1 MSTVQLE
8 NELIDIVESDPY
20 DDVLLIDDE
29 PVPAPKRLRQAHE
42 YDEDDDDDVIVLGT
56 AHPAPTTP
64 VDEVVEVTSEQLSGP
79 AKDKLLQ
86 RLLAEKYELR
96 AKVESLSSQS
106 AQVKTTATQSQ
117 VASRPGYWRRDGCGN
132 KLVDDDTSGRPY
144 RLVQLDLSCP
154 EGESV
159 ARRFANAGLSDA
171 EILSVSRCHN
181 NTLWEQYAQRRAK
194 LTQMNG
200 DNPAKTY
207 FRQDTLPGVMAEEMT
222 SVATDRACERYLFHG
237 ASPTTVDAI
246 LEGGVDFRL
255 SLPTGAMGACAYFA
269 DQSSYSHSYCVMA
282 EHSAE
287 ARYAGQHQPQQP
299 LIAHLKMLL
308 CRVLLGHCTLGT
320 SGLRRPP
327 LKHANSTEL
336 YDSVSNS
343 PANAQNYESRGFM
356 FGVFDNAQVYP
367 EYVIE
372 YRKSI
377 PDHHRF
383 MRIYGLPAS
392 LVAATWANRLPAPPP
407 GPVVPK
413 PVLRKRSHG
422 RRRSSGRR

>member
-8 NELIDIVESDPY
+8 NELIDLVEPSPY
-20 DDVLLIDDE
+20 DDALLIDNE
-29 PVPAPKRLRQAHE
+29 SEPAPKRLRQADD
-42 YDEDDDDDVIVLGT
+42 YDEHDDDVIIVGST
-56 AHPAPTTP
+56 RTVSTTP
-64 VDEVVEVTSEQLSGP
+64 VDEVVEVTSEQLSGA

-86 RLLAEKYELR
+86 RLLAEKHELR
-96 AKVESLSSQS
+96 AQVESLSSQR
-106 AQVKTTATQSQ
+106 AQAKKATTMSH
-117 VASRPGYWRRDGCGN
+117 VASRPGYWRRDGCGR
-132 KLVDDDTSGRPY
+132 KLADHDTSGRPY

-181 NTLWEQYAQRRAK
+181 YTLWEQYAQRRAK
-194 LTQMNG
+194 LTEMNG
-200 DNPAKTY
+200 DNPSKTC
-207 FRQDTLPGVMAEEMT
+207 FRQDALPGVMAEELT
-222 SVATDRACERYLFHG
+222 SVATDKACERYLFHG
-237 ASPTTVDAI
+237 ASPHTVDAI

-287 ARYAGQHQPQQP
+287 PHYAGQPQQQQQMS
-299 LIAHLKMLL
+299 AHLKMLL
-308 CRVLLGHCTLGT
+308 CRVLLGHCTLG
-320 SGLRRPP
+320 SGGLRRPP
-327 LKHANSTEL
+327 PKHANSTEL

-343 PANAQNYESRGFM
+343 PTNAPNYESRGFM

-372 YRKSI
+372 YLKSM
-377 PDHHRF
+377 PDHHRV
-383 MRIYGLPAS
+383 MPIYGLPAS
-392 LVAATWANRLPAPPP
+392 FAAASWANQLHTPPP
-407 GPVVPK
+407 RPVMPK
-413 PVLRKRSHG
+413 PVLRKRSQG
-422 RRRSSGRR
+422 RRRASGRR